1 MADTLNDEDYITE
14 KYSNYQSVRNK
25 KTPVRKQLEVVDR
38 NKLLA
43 RNLDEDQFK
52 SPPKSAVKNS
62 KYNPYSDLSPSK
74 SYMHTKKTFDWV
86 RR

>member
-38 NKLLA
+38 N
-43 RNLDEDQFK
+43 
-52 SPPKSAVKNS
+52 
-62 KYNPYSDLSPSK
+62 
-74 SYMHTKKTFDWV
+74 
-86 RR
+86 